1 MPYLYGIRSTTPR
14 SSVWFQERPQR
25 HPHRT
30 FHLDAVSQQEHY
42 DHGRHQRGDNRAER
56 DSPRRHGRLDH
67 VAARPTDSIFAP
79 DGHAA
84 SGTLGVCVAIH
95 VSPL

>member
-14 SSVWFQERPQR
+14 SSVWFQEQPQR
-25 HPHRT
+25 DPNRALYLHPV
-30 FHLDAVSQQEHY
+30 LQQEHY
-42 DHGRHQRGDNRAER
+42 NHGRRQHRENRAEP
-56 DSPRRHGRLDH
+56 DFPRRGGRLDH

-84 SGTLGVCVAIH
+84 SGTLGVCVATH